1 MAGSKKLLPS
11 VFIGAAI
18 FVFMVLWVRRNS
30 SEPSYKGRPINYW
43 FREYCLAWPN
53 ASGAPE
59 PITDA
64 IRAMGLG
71 SDAVPYLVRE
81 LLSTNQDSGIRKW
94 YVRLADSLPL
104 TLQRGLPRSISADR
118 RRDKASDA
126 LFYTKPSAYVLLRL
140 LTNALNSPDV
150 TQRQRAL
157 FVLGGAGDGAQS
169 AVPYLVAALKDPD
182 TIARSIAALSLKL
195 LGSEAASAVPDL
207 IEALNDPRIQ
217 WNAVA
222 ALGNA
227 GSDGKSALPALN
239 RLLDTGSNRDR
250 LNIAAAIYKID
261 PTQSAA
267 FAIIID
273 ALKQKNDP
281 KLRRDAAWTLRAMG
295 PVARDAVS
303 DLVEAVKD
311 QNLEVWRTALDA
323 LKKIAT
329 DNRAAIPALLEKL
342 NSPQAGD
349 RINAA
354 AWLVRIDPNEPHGL
368 AVLTEVIQSGAGAGD
383 RYFAIDVLAEA
394 GAGARAAIPV
404 LKAVSKDKDK
414 EVRKHAIEALKR
426 IESPAAK

>member
-1 MAGSKKLLPS
+1 MGINSAPKPSPTMATLIFRLLMRQKSLSHPADCKNSSWVRSKWFRQCAESHISRVKLSTANFRRVLIFRDLIDDTLSKVRQSPDFMAGSKKLLPS

-64 IRAMGLG
+64 IRAMG

-126 LFYTKPSAYVLLRL
+126 LFYSKPSAHVLLPL

-169 AVPYLVAALKDPD
+169 AAPYLVAAPKDPD

-195 LGSEAASAVPDL
+195 LGSEAASAGPD
-207 IEALNDPRIQ
+207 
-217 WNAVA
+217 
-222 ALGNA
+222 
-227 GSDGKSALPALN
+227 
-239 RLLDTGSNRDR
+239 
-250 LNIAAAIYKID
+250 
-261 PTQSAA
+261 
-267 FAIIID
+267 
-273 ALKQKNDP
+273 
-281 KLRRDAAWTLRAMG
+281 
-295 PVARDAVS
+295 PV
-303 DLVEAVKD
+303 
-311 QNLEVWRTALDA
+311 
-323 LKKIAT
+323 
-329 DNRAAIPALLEKL
+329 
-342 NSPQAGD
+342 
-349 RINAA
+349 
-354 AWLVRIDPNEPHGL
+354 
-368 AVLTEVIQSGAGAGD
+368 
-383 RYFAIDVLAEA
+383 
-394 GAGARAAIPV
+394 
-404 LKAVSKDKDK
+404 
-414 EVRKHAIEALKR
+414 
-426 IESPAAK
+426 

>member
-1 MAGSKKLLPS
+1 MGINSAPKPSPTMATLIFRLLMRQKSLSHPADCKNSSWVRSKWFRQCAESHISRVKLSTANFRRVLIFRDLIDDTLSKVRQSPDFMAGSKKLLPS

-104 TLQRGLPRSISADR
+104 T
-118 RRDKASDA
+118 
-126 LFYTKPSAYVLLRL
+126 F
-140 LTNALNSPDV
+140 
-150 TQRQRAL
+150 
-157 FVLGGAGDGAQS
+157 
-169 AVPYLVAALKDPD
+169 
-182 TIARSIAALSLKL
+182 KL

-368 AVLTEVIQSGAGAGD
+368 AGPTEGIQARAGAGG
-383 RYFAIDVLAEA
+383 RCFA
-394 GAGARAAIPV
+394 
-404 LKAVSKDKDK
+404 
-414 EVRKHAIEALKR
+414 
-426 IESPAAK
+426 

>member
-1 MAGSKKLLPS
+1 MAGRKKLFRS
-11 VFIGAAI
+11 AFIGATI
-18 FVFMVLWVRRNS
+18 FVFMVLCVHRNG
-30 SEPSYKGRPINYW
+30 SEPGYKGKPLSFW

-59 PITDA
+59 PITGA
-64 IRAMGLG
+64 IRAMG

-104 TLQRGLPRSISADR
+104 ALQRGLPRSISAER
-118 RRDKASDA
+118 RRDTASDA
-126 LFYTKPSAYVLLRL
+126 LFYTKPSAYVLLPL

-169 AVPYLVAALKDPD
+169 AVPYLVAALKHPD
-182 TIARSIAALSLKL
+182 TIARSIAAQSLKL
-195 LGSEAASAVPDL
+195 LGAEAAPAVPDL
-207 IEALNDPRIQ
+207 IEALNDPRIR
-217 WNAVA
+217 WNVVA
-222 ALGNA
+222 ALGNT
-227 GSDGKSALPALN
+227 GSDGKSTLPALN
-239 RLLDTGSNRDR
+239 RLLDAGSNRDR
-250 LNIAAAIYKID
+250 LNIAAAIYKLD

-295 PVARDAVS
+295 PVARDAVP
-303 DLVEAVKD
+303 DLVETLTD
-311 QNLEVWRTALDA
+311 QNLEVWTTALGA
-323 LKKIAT
+323 LKEITT

-368 AVLTEVIQSGAGAGD
+368 AVLTGYIEPRSGAGD
-383 RYFAIDVLAEA
+383 RCFAIDVLAEA
-394 GAGARAAIPV
+394 GTGAKAAIPV
-404 LKAVSKDKDK
+404 LKAASKDKDK
-414 EVRKHAIEALKR
+414 EVRKHAIEALKK
-426 IESPAAK
+426 IEFPAAK

>member
-1 MAGSKKLLPS
+1 MAGRKKLFTS
-11 VFIGAAI
+11 AFIGATI
-18 FVFMVLWVRRNS
+18 SVFMVLCVRRNG
-30 SEPSYKGRPINYW
+30 SEPGYKGKPLSFW

-64 IRAMGLG
+64 IRAMG

-81 LLSTNQDSGIRKW
+81 LLGTNQDSGIRKW

-104 TLQRGLPRSISADR
+104 ALQRGLPRSISADQ
-118 RRDKASDA
+118 RRDKAGDA
-126 LFYTKPSAYVLLRL
+126 LFYSKPSAYVLLPL
-140 LTNALNSPDV
+140 LTNALDSPDV
-150 TQRQRAL
+150 TQRRRAL
-157 FVLGGAGDGAQS
+157 FVLGGAGNGARS

-182 TIARSIAALSLKL
+182 TMARSIAAQSLKL
-195 LGSEAASAVPDL
+195 LRAEAAPAVPEL
-207 IEALNDPRIQ
+207 IEALNDPRIR
-217 WNAVA
+217 WNAAA

-227 GSDGKSALPALN
+227 GSNGKSALPALN

-250 LNIAAAIYKID
+250 LNIAAAIYKLD
-261 PTQSAA
+261 PAQSAA

-281 KLRRDAAWTLRAMG
+281 KLRKDAAWTLRAMG
-295 PVARDAVS
+295 PVARDAVP
-303 DLVEAVKD
+303 DLVKTVKD
-311 QNLEVWRTALDA
+311 QNIEVWTTALDA
-323 LKKIAT
+323 LKRITT

-368 AVLTEVIQSGAGAGD
+368 AVLTEYIQSGAGAGD

-394 GAGARAAIPV
+394 GAGAKAAIPV

-414 EVRKHAIEALKR
+414 EVRKHAIEALKK
-426 IESPAAK
+426 IEFPAAK